1 MEDDGYCA
9 EGRDAHPGENDPK
22 NDNQHIHSQDKTEDS
37 CHCPEKIREKNHFG
51 LIPSV
56 KSWMLLIKNALV
68 LGKKVFEL
76 LSGDD
81 IAA

>member
-9 EGRDAHPGENDPK
+9 EGRDTHPGENDTK
-22 NDNQHIHSQDKTEDS
+22 NDDQHIHSQDKTEYS
-37 CHCPEKIREKNHFG
+37 SHCTEKIREKNHSC

-56 KSWMLLIKNALV
+56 ESWMVLIKNALV
-68 LGKKVFEL
+68 LFKKVFEL
-76 LSGDD
+76 LFGDD